1 MSDKISYYKFKNL
14 RPSQM
19 LLQAL
24 ALIQQNED
32 IEEALRQIRI
42 LSRNRGKK
50 TTVELLKLLT
60 AYCDEKF
67 DLDKELKELETI
79 PPKKHDDFLLGYP
92 TRRISCAVVN
102 TPSPC
107 VNKTV
112 GHIEDLEIKIEECFH
127 QFECLLRERFES
139 PIKVQE
145 IEGYIFPK
153 PSDFHARFF
162 TKEDGNLKHQTVTVL
177 ADAIHLIRTLET
189 DRKDAA
195 DALIEQRLRKRLIC
209 SKIDGLS
216 FWRLQKLPFAV
227 QQEHE
232 TCSSEILELQGNL
245 EKEMQKLKKLKNLVS
260 KEEATTMTLKRD
272 VQFMKEHKPLLE
284 EKLFVETEILRKLYE
299 KRDEALAS
307 CQAVRDALD
316 QILFQYQLTIRM
328 SKKEKERMVRD
339 LKVAE
344 ENLDRTE
351 KDLKNTQQV
360 FKHYCTEVEKVKKS
374 LDLQKEELHFLR
386 KNRQETRTKVNELTT
401 KLLEAYFK
409 KLIRDQTGL
418 AIMIKNRM
426 ETVMAEHEEQ
436 KRYMEVK
443 KEDALQALS
452 EMEAPFQELLEEV
465 ARVKELKDEQIETIQ
480 ALEVHKE
487 EVVRRRTQIQ
497 MEYVQRKSE
506 MLEAIVT
513 SKKRRVTLAKEI
525 ELAKTTIVTLT
536 KEIKHTKEELETK
549 RDEKIFLDEKL
560 GKLREIYEFAKYN
573 RSNYKELFDMLIDEL
588 KILEVRM
595 SQERKALDNSLMSR
609 KEILQTK
616 TIKYH
621 ISLDE
626 NLRLAQEYQQALKH
640 FLQVKDW
647 YLDEFH
653 KKMSAKAAVRDGL
666 QLLLLQERMHFSL
679 VEYFILRTLFS
690 KLELEMTQRRAHGN
704 ICRIILL
711 ERKADTLVQRIIDFM
726 QSLSDGSWKT
736 EG

>member
-1 MSDKISYYKFKNL
+1 
-14 RPSQM
+14 
-19 LLQAL
+19 
-24 ALIQQNED
+24 
-32 IEEALRQIRI
+32 
-42 LSRNRGKK
+42 
-50 TTVELLKLLT
+50 
-60 AYCDEKF
+60 
-67 DLDKELKELETI
+67 
-79 PPKKHDDFLLGYP
+79 
-92 TRRISCAVVN
+92 
-102 TPSPC
+102 
-107 VNKTV
+107 
-112 GHIEDLEIKIEECFH
+112 
-127 QFECLLRERFES
+127 
-139 PIKVQE
+139 
-145 IEGYIFPK
+145 
-153 PSDFHARFF
+153 
-162 TKEDGNLKHQTVTVL
+162 
-177 ADAIHLIRTLET
+177 
-189 DRKDAA
+189 
-195 DALIEQRLRKRLIC
+195 
-209 SKIDGLS
+209 
-216 FWRLQKLPFAV
+216 
-227 QQEHE
+227 
-232 TCSSEILELQGNL
+232 
-245 EKEMQKLKKLKNLVS
+245 
-260 KEEATTMTLKRD
+260 
-272 VQFMKEHKPLLE
+272 
-284 EKLFVETEILRKLYE
+284 
-299 KRDEALAS
+299 
-307 CQAVRDALD
+307 
-316 QILFQYQLTIRM
+316 
-328 SKKEKERMVRD
+328 
-339 LKVAE
+339 
-344 ENLDRTE
+344 
-351 KDLKNTQQV
+351 
-360 FKHYCTEVEKVKKS
+360 
-374 LDLQKEELHFLR
+374 
-386 KNRQETRTKVNELTT
+386 
-401 KLLEAYFK
+401 
-409 KLIRDQTGL
+409 
-418 AIMIKNRM
+418 M

>member
-1 MSDKISYYKFKNL
+1 
-14 RPSQM
+14 
-19 LLQAL
+19 
-24 ALIQQNED
+24 
-32 IEEALRQIRI
+32 
-42 LSRNRGKK
+42 
-50 TTVELLKLLT
+50 
-60 AYCDEKF
+60 
-67 DLDKELKELETI
+67 
-79 PPKKHDDFLLGYP
+79 
-92 TRRISCAVVN
+92 
-102 TPSPC
+102 
-107 VNKTV
+107 
-112 GHIEDLEIKIEECFH
+112 
-127 QFECLLRERFES
+127 
-139 PIKVQE
+139 
-145 IEGYIFPK
+145 
-153 PSDFHARFF
+153 
-162 TKEDGNLKHQTVTVL
+162 
-177 ADAIHLIRTLET
+177 
-189 DRKDAA
+189 
-195 DALIEQRLRKRLIC
+195 
-209 SKIDGLS
+209 
-216 FWRLQKLPFAV
+216 
-227 QQEHE
+227 
-232 TCSSEILELQGNL
+232 
-245 EKEMQKLKKLKNLVS
+245 MQKLKKLKNLVS

-401 KLLEAYFK
+401 KLIELKKVVYLNSEKIKKLEEECETSLNEYQDAKKLWTSEIRKLQNEFAIVFRKADSLMKKNKLIEKENQAAVQKIRNSISKKRDHIMNVHELKILKSQYDETFEKLLRDIAHVTNIYNITKVKTDEWEQRLMEERKKFMLLEAYFK